1 MVDFLTLAFL
11 VVPFLSTVFDV
22 VTLADSLA
30 PIFFSSIIS
39 SLAFL
44 GILSSVHI
52 SNIYIYIILYQNTNK
67 FKRKMQKN
75 NKIFCKKLFTFVTKL
90 YTIEIEKNS
99 KDENEEG
106 AKK

>member
-1 MVDFLTLAFL
+1 M
-11 VVPFLSTVFDV
+11 
-22 VTLADSLA
+22 
-30 PIFFSSIIS
+30 
-39 SLAFL
+39 
-44 GILSSVHI
+44 
-52 SNIYIYIILYQNTNK
+52 K
-67 FKRKMQKN
+67 KN